1 MVLACA
7 KPAVIV
13 PLTSV
18 RFTAHLILFFQLPEM
33 MHLVPFSRGLW
44 CCSTPSEASKVLV

>member
-18 RFTAHLILFFQLPEM
+18 RFTAHLIFI
-33 MHLVPFSRGLW
+33 FSVAGDDAPRAVFPW
-44 CCSTPSEASKVLV
+44 VMVLLYPV